1 MKKITKIKI
10 ILLAFILVVLA
21 LGIWKST
28 TMITSR
34 DSEIAQLK
42 AREDTLVFRY
52 ANDQRTIDKLK
63 FELTGV
69 NQELEQVYMTMAANK
84 LYIQAIESKVIAA
97 EMEYQSAISYIE
109 TAEIIMNKIDIQYFY
124 GGRR

>member
-28 TMITSR
+28 AMITSR

-42 AREDTLVFRY
+42 AQEDTLVFRY

-69 NQELEQVYMTMAANK
+69 NQELEQIYISMATNK
-84 LYIQAIESKVIAA
+84 LYISELEYRVLDA
-97 EMEYQSAISYIE
+97 EYEYQSAISYIE
-109 TAEIIMNKIDIQYFY
+109 TAEIIMQKIDITYLY
-124 GGRR
+124 AGRR